1 MVKAGTWLYADL
13 SEGMVAR
20 RCERRLDLAGHQ
32 ATRYVAAGTLDRT
45 LTMSADNMPW
55 SDAAPWI
62 AIFISRF
69 DETVVPSDDQM
80 SLQEDYVVQKLA
92 DQMPAK
98 IAGHLVNADVLR
110 IEDKMTRVTFGCLSV
125 MVPGKAGT
133 PTKVDI
139 CRSNGSGMGDDLVLQ
154 QARVIAIHDLPAI
167 NP

>member
-1 MVKAGTWLYADL
+1 MVKSNTWLDADL
-13 SEGMVAR
+13 SQATVAH
-20 RCERRLDLAGHQ
+20 RCERRLGLAGHQ
-32 ATRYVAAGTLDRT
+32 ATRYVAVGKLEPT
-45 LTMSADNMPW
+45 LTISIYNMPW

-62 AIFISRF
+62 AVFISRF
-69 DETVVPSDDQM
+69 DETVVPADDHM
-80 SLQEDYVVQKLA
+80 GLQEDYVVHKLA

-125 MVPGKAGT
+125 VVPGKAGT
-133 PTKVDI
+133 PTKIDI
-139 CRSNGSGMGDDLVLQ
+139 CRSNGSRMGGDLVLQ